1 MTSSWSLWQRRC
13 SAGWATRPAPCCII
27 VLGVVTEVAAGF
39 LTPSFKEVI
48 AFGVLVVVL
57 LFRPT
62 GIFGQGATVK
72 EIPA

>member
-1 MTSSWSLWQRRC
+1 MLAS
-13 SAGWATRPAPCCII
+13 I

-39 LTPSFKEVI
+39 INPSFKEVI

-72 EIPA
+72 EAPT

>member
-1 MTSSWSLWQRRC
+1 MLAS
-13 SAGWATRPAPCCII
+13 I

>member
-1 MTSSWSLWQRRC
+1 VAAAMLSGVGNPTGAMLAS
-13 SAGWATRPAPCCII
+13 I